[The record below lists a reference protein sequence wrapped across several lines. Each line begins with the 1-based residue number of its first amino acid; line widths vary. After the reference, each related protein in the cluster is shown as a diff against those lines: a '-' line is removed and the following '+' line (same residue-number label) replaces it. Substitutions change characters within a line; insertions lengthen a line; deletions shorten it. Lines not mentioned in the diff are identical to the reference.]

1 MLAGQGQSVCTKVT
15 FFLFNLGAK
24 KLIFT
29 SKSRKILRN
38 GPFGGKGQLNS
49 ERIYEVIVCPKIP
62 IKNYRDFCPGIYYRV
77 GQKSL

>member
-38 GPFGGKGQLNS
+38 GPFGGRQWPKPCMHNKHWVIITKTCLVKGS
-49 ERIYEVIVCPKIP
+49 
-62 IKNYRDFCPGIYYRV
+62 FC
-77 GQKSL
+77 